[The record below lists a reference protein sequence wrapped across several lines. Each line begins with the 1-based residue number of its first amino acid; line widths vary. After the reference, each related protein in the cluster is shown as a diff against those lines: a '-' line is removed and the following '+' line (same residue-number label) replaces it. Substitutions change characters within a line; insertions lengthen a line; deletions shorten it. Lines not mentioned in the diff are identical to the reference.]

1 MHCIMYLKNGL
12 RCTSLGGDGV
22 GGGLVLLIN
31 EVPFAGYLHQ
41 LVNQLYTCNS
51 VAESVRAYL
60 AGVKWFTDVGITC
73 NDYLDINS

>member
-1 MHCIMYLKNGL
+1 MVCVASLWEGWG
-12 RCTSLGGDGV
+12 RGTSSV
-22 GGGLVLLIN
+22 N
-31 EVPFAGYLHQ
+31 EVPFAGYRHQ